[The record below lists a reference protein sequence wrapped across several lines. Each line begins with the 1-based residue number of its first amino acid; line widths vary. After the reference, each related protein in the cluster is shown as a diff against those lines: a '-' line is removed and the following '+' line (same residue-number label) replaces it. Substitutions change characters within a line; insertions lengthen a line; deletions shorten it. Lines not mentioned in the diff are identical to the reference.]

1 MSPYPYQLVK
11 LLLSFLSL
19 LGKRSR
25 VGYLVTLFSFLQR
38 KFSVIS
44 SISVT
49 SRSQCSTSLPGF
61 AFQPKDTYGP
71 RVTEVIEET
80 FAGKQP
86 LLRYSMYRDMHP
98 TPHPTEM
105 PEITTPISPLDMMGQ
120 IQSRASVKNVP
131 TLLTIPL
138 EIRLQIYAYVIESH
152 PIHDPHLSST
162 FYHQSTTFPARQV
175 ELYQHTTAYPPTLE
189 HPHITELKTPSI
201 PHYGK
206 IPTGLLGACK
216 QTYEETH
223 TLPFQ
228 TNHFAF
234 TDWFFSGIYAARQFS
249 RSLRSWQRDA
259 IRWVKIDVVARDL
272 VQGRTGQ
279 MGGGIGVVNSGVRG
293 DFDREKGVSEW
304 VDLCRLWQGVWG
316 LRLKIGGRVLEERK
330 VKWIE
335 ENGIWVEKNEVGE
348 GRKEKGVLSVDR
360 EWVVSGLGRMRDLRW
375 IELEIEDESVVREEK
390 VAFCGRLG
398 LILSEDRERAVKIVL
413 VEKVK
418 AQENRN
424 KDVEWLG
431 AGKAGDDEAWGMDM

>member
-1 MSPYPYQLVK
+1 MSLYPYQLVK

-25 VGYLVTLFSFLQR
+25 VGYLVTLFSLLQR
-38 KFSVIS
+38 KFSVMS

-71 RVTEVIEET
+71 RVTEVIKET
-80 FAGKQP
+80 FAEKQP
-86 LLRYSMYRDMHP
+86 LLRYSTYRDMHP

-105 PEITTPISPLDMMGQ
+105 SEITIPISPLDMRGQ
-120 IQSRASVKNVP
+120 IQSGASVKNVP

-138 EIRLQIYAYVIESH
+138 EIRLQIYTYVIESH
-152 PIHDPHLSST
+152 PIQDPHLSST

-175 ELYQHTTAYPPTLE
+175 ELYPHTTTYPPTLKQ
-189 HPHITELKTPSI
+189 PHITELKTPSI

-206 IPTGLLGACK
+206 IPTGLLGACR
-216 QTYEETH
+216 QTYGETH
-223 TLPFQ
+223 ALPFQ
-228 TNHFAF
+228 TNNFAF

-259 IRWVKIDVVARDL
+259 VRWVQIDVVARDL
-272 VQGRTGQ
+272 VQRRTGQ
-279 MGGGIGVVNSGVRG
+279 IGAGIGVVNYGVG
-293 DFDREKGVSEW
+293 GYFDREKGVSEW
-304 VDLCRLWQGVWG
+304 LDLCRLWECVWG

-330 VKWIE
+330 VKWVE
-335 ENGIWVEKNEVGE
+335 ENGIWVEKKEAGE
-348 GRKEKGVLSVDR
+348 RKQEKGVLSVEN
-360 EWVVSGLGRMRDLRW
+360 EWVVSGLGAMRDLRW

-390 VAFCGRLG
+390 IAFCGRLG
-398 LILSEDRERAVKIVL
+398 LLLREGRERAVNIAL

-418 AQENRN
+418 VQENGN
-424 KDVEWLG
+424 KDVEWSG
-431 AGKAGDDEAWGMDM
+431 AGEVGDDEAWGMDM